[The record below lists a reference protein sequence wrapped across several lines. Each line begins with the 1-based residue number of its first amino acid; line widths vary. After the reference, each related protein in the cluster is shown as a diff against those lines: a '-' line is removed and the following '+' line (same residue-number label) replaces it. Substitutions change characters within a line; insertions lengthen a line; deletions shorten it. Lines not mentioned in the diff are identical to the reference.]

1 MSYMTVESRLAAGKL
16 KSGDIELDRETRRV
30 WRAGHPV
37 HLGPIE
43 FRILELLLREPGRAY
58 TRGEIVAA
66 VWGPGAIVDER
77 NVDAQIARLRKA
89 LVRHAIRTV
98 RGYGYSFN
106 EVPPG
111 ATPL

>member
-1 MSYMTVESRLAAGKL
+1 
-16 KSGDIELDRETRRV
+16 
-30 WRAGHPV
+30 V

-58 TRGEIVAA
+58 TRAQIVEA

-77 NVDAQIARLRKA
+77 NVDAQIARLRRA
-89 LVRHAIRTV
+89 LVRDVIRTV

-106 EVPPG
+106 EVPP
-111 ATPL
+111 APPAI